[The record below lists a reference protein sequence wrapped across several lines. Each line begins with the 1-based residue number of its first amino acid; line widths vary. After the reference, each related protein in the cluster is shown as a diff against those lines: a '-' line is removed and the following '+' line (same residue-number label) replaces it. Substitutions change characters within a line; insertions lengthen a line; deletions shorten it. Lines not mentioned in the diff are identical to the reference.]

1 MNKDIYGFFLGL
13 LIISIP
19 FAVILTRQVVKI
31 SRYKKTS
38 YFQITHIPYQTMK
51 RDKGRFGEYET
62 YRSLQSFESKGAK
75 FLFNLYLPKGNNE
88 TAEIDVLMIY
98 QTGIFVFESK
108 NYSGWIF
115 GEENQKNWTQTLPHG
130 RGRTALKEHF
140 PNPVWQNKLHIA
152 SLKQVLEGRSAA
164 IFSLIVFSN
173 RCELKNVNLY
183 NNDIIVI
190 HRREIVS
197 AVNRCVCDIRLSEN
211 EISSIYS
218 LLYPYSQTTQAEKQ
232 KHIDAIQRTL
242 TDNSQE
248 TINPT
253 QNTVIPNSE
262 DPNREQLMVCPRCGA
277 ALILRTAKRGVNA
290 GNQFYGCSNYPTCK
304 YIKNI

>member
-1 MNKDIYGFFLGL
+1 MNKDIYDFFLGL
-13 LIISIP
+13 FIISIP
-19 FAVILTRQVVKI
+19 FAVIIIRHVVEI
-31 SRYKKTS
+31 NRYKKTS
-38 YFQITHIPYQTMK
+38 YFQITHISYQTMK
-51 RDKGRFGEYET
+51 RDTGRFGEYET
-62 YRSLQSFESKGAK
+62 YRLLQSFESKGAK

-88 TAEIDVLMIY
+88 TTEIDVLMIY

-115 GEENQKNWTQTLPHG
+115 GDENQKNWTQTLPQG

-152 SLKQVLEGRSAA
+152 SLRQVLDGRNTA

-173 RCELKNVNLY
+173 RCELKNVNLH
-183 NNDIIVI
+183 NNDISVI
-190 HRREIVS
+190 HRRDIVS

-211 EISSIYS
+211 EISGIYS
-218 LLYPYSQTTQAEKQ
+218 LLYPYSQTTSEEKRQ
-232 KHIDAIQRTL
+232 HIDTIQRTL
-242 TDNSQE
+242 TDNSQK

-253 QNTVIPNSE
+253 QNTIIQDSE
-262 DPNREQLMVCPRCGA
+262 DPNREQSMICPRCGA
-277 ALILRTAKRGVNA
+277 ALILRTAKRGANA
-290 GNQFYGCSNYPTCK
+290 GNQFYGCSNYPACK